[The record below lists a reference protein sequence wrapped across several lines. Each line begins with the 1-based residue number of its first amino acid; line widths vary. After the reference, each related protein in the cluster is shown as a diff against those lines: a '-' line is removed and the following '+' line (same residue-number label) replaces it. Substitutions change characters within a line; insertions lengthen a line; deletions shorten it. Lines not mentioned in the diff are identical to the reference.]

1 MLRLYSFG
9 TAHVSRDGSPLDGA
23 AGQRRLLAILSV
35 LAVHGDA
42 GVSRDK
48 LLALL
53 WPEGD
58 PDRSRHALTQ
68 SLYNLRRALQCDD
81 VVLVGPDL
89 RLNPARISS
98 DVAEFDAAVAGHDH
112 ECAAQLYTAPFL
124 DGFYIAQ
131 SPEFERWATDQ
142 RNTRSHRAS
151 IVLDALA
158 DADERAGSYARAAE
172 WRRRRVVID
181 PLDSGAVMRL
191 MCTLAAAGEVG
202 AAEQQGRLHTKRL
215 HDELGVT
222 PDAEFQ
228 ALCRRLRAQGSAA
241 QGRQPAGDATALV
254 DGAAPFPSA
263 PARPAHIATASRVID
278 APTATP
284 HPSRRMGA
292 RWRWAA
298 AAILPLTA
306 VVVIGLA
313 LRPRSA
319 PATASQHLPGARGS
333 AQRLVVAPFRV
344 AAADPSL
351 RYLSEGMVE
360 LLAAR
365 LGDDS
370 AARAVDP
377 GAVLAA
383 WRDAGML
390 GAAEV
395 RRDDA
400 IRLARQLGGQLVVTG
415 SVVGGTTHL
424 VLSASVAS
432 TATGETVFT
441 ERVDGPIDSIT
452 TLVDQ
457 LATQLLATDA
467 GVSERLSVHRL
478 PPLRAVR
485 AFLSGQ
491 AAYRREQYAESV
503 QQFERAID
511 ADSTFALAALRL
523 ALAADKLNGAE
534 QHERALD
541 LAWSYRDR
549 LNAADRAHL
558 EAFAGPRYPSPSS
571 ESEQLHAWNRAAMLA
586 PDRSEVWQEL
596 GERFFFNGAVIGSVD
611 WRARAT
617 SALRRSLDLDPSAD
631 WSRTLLLLVAARS
644 ADTATL
650 RQFATSDGLQDSSLE
665 RAPFVRWRVALALG
679 DGAALARSRAVMP
692 QMSASDLRWIAL
704 SGMYDAIDAADAE
717 RALHI
722 LRLRTTRSAELMDV
736 LLAEHSLAL
745 NEGLPILALDLTEQL
760 EQLFPASGAHLRLRV
775 LDALYGDGD
784 IEAAKRAV
792 TVMEQSAPTN
802 SLTTPDE
809 RAIQLAN
816 LCVLEQWRLSHGDR
830 RTVSRT
836 VKQMRDARLARRTLP
851 VSTPTRACADL
862 LDAMDAVATKA
873 PNARTRVKR
882 LDALM
887 LTGPAI
893 GDAVNFA
900 PVVLA
905 RMYARLGA
913 PREALDAIR
922 RRPYMSGWP
931 RYLATARREEGLLAR
946 RLGEEEAA
954 ATVLRRYLALRK
966 GADGPAA
973 ASDADIRAFV
983 RSVGPE

>member
-1 MLRLYSFG
+1 MLRLHCFG
-9 TAHVSRDGSPLDGA
+9 TAHVARDGVPLDGA

-35 LAVHGDA
+35 LAAHGDA

-68 SLYNLRRALQCDD
+68 SLYNLRRALRCDD
-81 VVLVGPDL
+81 VIVVGADL
-89 RLNPARISS
+89 RLNAARITS
-98 DVAEFDAAVAGHDH
+98 DVADFDAAVEHH
-112 ECAAQLYTAPFL
+112 EFERAAQLHVAPFL
-124 DGFYIAQ
+124 DGFFVGQ
-131 SPEFERWATDQ
+131 SPEFERWASDQ
-142 RNTRSHRAS
+142 RNARALRACG
-151 IVLDALA
+151 VLDALA
-158 DADERAGSYARAAE
+158 DAADRRADHSMSAE

-181 PLDSGAVMRL
+181 PLDTGAVMRL
-191 MCTLAAAGEVG
+191 MRSLSAAGDCG
-202 AAEQQGRLHTKRL
+202 SAQQQGRLHARRIS
-215 HDELGVT
+215 DELGLSPGT
-222 PDAEFQ
+222 EFDALMQ
-228 ALCRRLRAQGSAA
+228 RLRADGNSPVERSAGHSSPESPRNVA
-241 QGRQPAGDATALV
+241 ESASASY
-254 DGAAPFPSA
+254 APHRA
-263 PARPAHIATASRVID
+263 PASLPQSPPAAITASR
-278 APTATP
+278 PR
-284 HPSRRMGA
+284 SL
-292 RWRWAA
+292 RWRWLA
-298 AAILPLTA
+298 AAILPLAA
-306 VVVIGLA
+306 VIVIALA
-313 LRPRSA
+313 LRPSTA
-319 PATASQHLPGARGS
+319 PATVPPAATTAHVE

-383 WRDAGML
+383 WRDAGLL
-390 GAAEV
+390 GSADV
-395 RRDDA
+395 PRDSA
-400 IRLARQLGGQLVVTG
+400 VSLARQLGGEMVVTG

-432 TATGETVFT
+432 TATGATVFS

-452 TLVDQ
+452 TLVDR

-491 AAYRREQYAESV
+491 AAYRREQYAEAV
-503 QQFERAID
+503 QQFERALD
-511 ADSTFALAALRL
+511 ADSSFALAALRL

-541 LAWSYRDR
+541 LAWTYRDR

-571 ESEQLHAWNRAAMLA
+571 ESEQLQAWNRAAMLA

-596 GERFFFNGAVIGSVD
+596 GERFFYNGAVIGSVD
-611 WRARAT
+611 WRTRAT

-631 WSRTLLLLVAARS
+631 WSRTLLLLLAARS

-650 RQFATSDGLQDSSLE
+650 RQFATSDALQDPSLE
-665 RAPFVRWRVALALG
+665 RAPFVRWRVAIALG
-679 DGAALARSRAVMP
+679 DRPALAQSRAVMP
-692 QMSASDLRWIAL
+692 EMSASDLRWIAL
-704 SGMYDAIDAADAE
+704 SGMYDAIDAEDAE
-717 RALHI
+717 RAIHI
-722 LRLRTTRSAELMDV
+722 LKLRTTRSAELMDV
-736 LLAEHSLAL
+736 LLAEHSMAL

-784 IEAAKRAV
+784 DASARRAV
-792 TVMEQSAPTN
+792 ATMEQSASSAAP
-802 SLTTPDE
+802 LTPDE
-809 RAIQLAN
+809 RAIRMAN
-816 LCVLEQWRLSHGDR
+816 LCVLEQWRVAHGDR
-830 RTVSRT
+830 RSVAHTVRL
-836 VKQMRDARLARRTLP
+836 MRDAAPMRRTLP
-851 VSTPTRACADL
+851 VSTPARACSDL
-862 LDAMDAVATKA
+862 LDAMEAVEGRA
-873 PNARTRVKR
+873 PNARTRVQR

-900 PVVLA
+900 PIALA
-905 RMYARLGA
+905 RMYERLGA
-913 PREALDAIR
+913 PRQALEAIR

-931 RYLATARREEGLLAR
+931 RYLATARRDEGRLAR
-946 RLGEEEAA
+946 ELGERQEA
-954 ATVLRRYLALRK
+954 ATVLRRYLALRSGK
-966 GADGPAA
+966 GTVHPAD
-973 ASDADIRAFV
+973 ASIREFV
-983 RSVGPE
+983 QSVGFE